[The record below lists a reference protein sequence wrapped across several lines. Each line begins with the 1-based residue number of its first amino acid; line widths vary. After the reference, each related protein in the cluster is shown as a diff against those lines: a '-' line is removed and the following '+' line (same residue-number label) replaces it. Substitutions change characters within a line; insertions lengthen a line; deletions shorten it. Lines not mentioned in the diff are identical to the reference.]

1 MGGNFAKRRQG
12 IILVTTVAIIVSLMS
27 IIIISIMFYYYNNQI
42 LHQPVT
48 AIASGVDK
56 FGIREIYPTKSGR
69 EEWFMNMQDST
80 NDPRFDPQ
88 ATITKNPDVLTKS
101 QKQQ

>member
-1 MGGNFAKRRQG
+1 VVTSKRRQG

-27 IIIISIMFYYYNNQI
+27 IIISIMFYYYNNQI

-56 FGIREIYPTKSGR
+56 FGIREIYPTKSGG

-88 ATITKNPDVLTKS
+88 DTITKNPDVLTKS
-101 QKQQ
+101 QKKK